1 MKYLH
6 TISRVGPL
14 LGLAAILGAC
24 SGTGKPEV
32 GFQSALPPAPV
43 AQRVAAS
50 DGAIFRINEGFSG
63 YHEGTRARK
72 VGDALTIL
80 LVESTTTTKSATGN
94 TKRSGSASI
103 TPPTA
108 GLLSFLNPNAL
119 NAGAGGSFS
128 GKGNAG
134 QTSSLNGVVA
144 VTIAEVR
151 PNGTALVHGEKLMT
165 LSQGREWVQFSGII
179 RLADVDVDNRVLSW
193 QVADSQIIY
202 SGAGAVQQASKP
214 GWLSRFFAVVSPF

>member
-6 TISRVGPL
+6 TFPI
-14 LGLAAILGAC
+14 LGLAAMLTAC
-24 SGTGKPEV
+24 GGTGKPEV
-32 GFQSALPPAPV
+32 GFQAALPPAPLI
-43 AQRVAAS
+43 QKLAAS
-50 DGAIFRINEGFSG
+50 DGAIFRVNDGFSG

-80 LVESTTTTKSATGN
+80 LIESTTTKKSITGN
-94 TKRSGSASI
+94 TDRSGSASI
-103 TPPTA
+103 TPPSA

-119 NAGAGGSFS
+119 NAGASGSFK
-128 GKGNAG
+128 GKGNAA

-179 RLADVDVDNRVLSW
+179 RLADVDVDNQVLSS
-193 QVADSQIIY
+193 QVADSRIIY